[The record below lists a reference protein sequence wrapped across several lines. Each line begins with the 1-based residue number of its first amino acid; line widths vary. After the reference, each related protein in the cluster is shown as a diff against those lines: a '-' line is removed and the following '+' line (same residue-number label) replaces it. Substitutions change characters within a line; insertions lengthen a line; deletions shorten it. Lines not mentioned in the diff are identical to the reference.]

1 MSDFGRI
8 HFWKKRKIERQIRAQ
23 IQKDAEIPDQVYKS
37 AGKAFRMILDG
48 TARQEQAPEEDRRS
62 QLLSGDASQS
72 AAAPVIPKDAS
83 QSAAAPVIPEDT
95 PRSAAAPVIRKTAPR
110 PWAGSGLFKAACSMA
125 AVLLVCVIA
134 NAVFPVQVRAL
145 PIVGSIF
152 ERIQDAVGYEKLSEY
167 ARPLAGEEAG
177 GAVDEQDYM
186 ETNGGLTVSVA
197 EAYADS
203 EVIYLSMKFKSDEP
217 FPEGFYHLPGEDGE
231 KMDEKVPMLFHAN
244 KKYSFMKD
252 TGMELWN
259 GYSIGVIVEGLMV
272 NENTYEFLWRI
283 ELARDLGAYQKK
295 VDKKAVLPDEF
306 TLDVEIDT
314 VHSML
319 SRDEIYRGPWNI
331 SIPIQVDDRHREV
344 VEIRETGETGVGLI
358 SVEKTP
364 FEITTRAVTPGPA
377 RYKVVVLDTKGNKL
391 PNVLMN
397 EIWFDEAED
406 EMHEK
411 WRIEGHDVSSVE
423 VFVLGRAFY
432 ENVYATGL
440 WSRTDWDGNEKKP
453 EEEKLGTML
462 RQYAEY
468 HKVIKFEYT
477 HGR

>member
-48 TARQEQAPEEDRRS
+48 TVRQEQAPEEDGRS
-62 QLLSGDASQS
+62 QILSGDASRS

-83 QSAAAPVIPEDT
+83 RSAAASVLPENK
-95 PRSAAAPVIRKTAPR
+95 PRSAAAPMIRKAAPR
-110 PWAGSGLFKAACSMA
+110 PWAGSGLFKAVCSMA

-177 GAVDEQDYM
+177 GAADEQDYM

-197 EAYADS
+197 EVYADS

-217 FPEGFYHLPGEDGE
+217 FPKGFYHLPGEDGE
-231 KMDEKVPMLFHAN
+231 KMDKKVPMLFYAN
-244 KKYSFMKD
+244 KKYSFMKN
-252 TGMELWN
+252 TGMEFWN
-259 GYSIGVIVEGLMV
+259 GRSIGVIVEGLMV

-306 TLDVEIDT
+306 TLDVGIDT

-319 SRDEIYRGPWNI
+319 SRDEIYHGPWNI
-331 SIPIQVDDRHREV
+331 SIPIRVDDRHREV
-344 VEIRETGETGVGLI
+344 AEIRETGETGAGLI

-377 RYKVVVLDTKGNKL
+377 RYKVVVLDAKGNKL

-468 HKVIKFEYT
+468 HKVVRFD
-477 HGR
+477 